1 MQTNKNME
9 ERKEVGGTH
18 YEQMKIEPVDYIMAN
33 NMNFLEGNVIKYVT
47 RHRLKNGK
55 QDIEKA
61 IDYLKLI
68 IKYEYSDTESAK

>member
-1 MQTNKNME
+1 ME

-55 QDIEKA
+55 QDLEKA
-61 IDYLKLI
+61 IDCLKLL
-68 IKYEYSDTESAK
+68 IKYEYSDNESEK

>member
-1 MQTNKNME
+1 ME

-33 NMNFLEGNVIKYVT
+33 KMNFLEGNVIKYVT

-55 QDIEKA
+55 QDNLVY
-61 IDYLKLI
+61 D
-68 IKYEYSDTESAK
+68 SG

>member
-1 MQTNKNME
+1 ME

-33 NMNFLEGNVIKYVT
+33 KMNFLEGNVIKYVT

-61 IDYLKLI
+61 IDYLKMI
-68 IKYEYSDTESAK
+68 IKYEYSDTKSAK

>member
-1 MQTNKNME
+1 MENLE

-18 YEQMKIEPVDYIMAN
+18 YEEMAIQPIEYIQAN
-33 NMNFLEGNVIKYVT
+33 KLSFLEGNVIKYVT

>member
-1 MQTNKNME
+1 ME

-47 RHRLKNGK
+47 RHRNNNIN
-55 QDIEKA
+55 QER
-61 IDYLKLI
+61 
-68 IKYEYSDTESAK
+68 

>member
-1 MQTNKNME
+1 MENLE